1 MDRSRER
8 APPHPR
14 GAAACEEKVL
24 RGRTTLPFVGC
35 AVLGVL
41 LAFHPVFVSGFA
53 IVPGDRGDTIHFLTL
68 LEHGWL
74 WLSGGESAPAFW
86 SPPIGFPRAGALAH
100 GDVMITFAPFYATW
114 RALGADPETALQ
126 LFYLS
131 VPIANYTAMFALL
144 RRFGA
149 SDALGAG
156 LGAGVFAF
164 SSALMAQLGHPQLLP
179 QFFVLGA
186 LGAALSFFETSSA
199 TTVRTGSSRAER
211 IAIAGFLGCLCLQ
224 LWGSFYLGYFV
235 VLVSAVALAI
245 GLARSE
251 TRPDLLRR
259 LRRNRVPLGVGLAVS
274 ALLLAPLAIRYLE
287 ARAIS
292 QRVGVGAGELRLP
305 RLASYFSMGPESVF
319 YGWTAALPP
328 FAWIPEPHEQAIGLG
343 LVTTSVVA
351 FVAWR
356 TRASSTTRFVGLLV
370 VVLVVALTMFPFEI
384 RLWRVWYYTIPGLGA
399 VRAVSRLGL
408 FLTIPAAFAVAR
420 FVSGPADEAGAA
432 PARDRRSAPRFAG
445 FVAIGVLCLL
455 EQARMM
461 PGFDKARWQCEVDA
475 LVARIDPAAD
485 AFHLTGNH
493 GDNLQALRVAQAAGK
508 PTVNFVGGAFPIDWT
523 LFDVQIREA
532 RSEAEIRA
540 ELRRYL
546 DRNGVDPDRVQVLTP
561 ERGGRCAVGQV
572 PEGA

>member
-1 MDRSRER
+1 M
-8 APPHPR
+8 
-14 GAAACEEKVL
+14 
-24 RGRTTLPFVGC
+24 
-35 AVLGVL
+35 L

-74 WLSGGESAPAFW
+74 WLSGGASAPAFW

-100 GDVMITFAPFYATW
+100 GDVMISFAPFYSTW

-131 VPIANYTAMFALL
+131 VAIANYAAMFVLL

-149 SDALGAG
+149 STPLGAG

-164 SSALMAQLGHPQLLP
+164 SSALMAHLGHPQLLP
-179 QFFVLGA
+179 QVFVLGA
-186 LGAALSFFETSSA
+186 LGAALTFCETTPETA
-199 TTVRTGSSRAER
+199 DRAGSSRAEPT
-211 IAIAGFLGCLCLQ
+211 AIAVFLACLCLQ

-235 VLVSAVALAI
+235 VLVSGVALAI
-245 GLARSE
+245 GLARSA
-251 TRPDLLRR
+251 TRPDLLDR
-259 LRRNRVPLGVGLAVS
+259 LRRNRVPLGVGLATS
-274 ALLLAPLAIRYLE
+274 ALALAPLAIRYLE

-319 YGWTAALPP
+319 YGWTASLPP

-343 LVTTSVVA
+343 IVTTSVVA

-356 TRASSTTRFVGLLV
+356 ARDAPTTRFVALVV

-384 RLWRVWYYTIPGLGA
+384 RLWRLWYYTIPGLGA

-420 FVSGPADEAGAA
+420 FVSGRVDESASTLG
-432 PARDRRSAPRFAG
+432 RDRRSARRTAG
-445 FVAIGVLCLL
+445 LVAIGVLCLV
-455 EQARMM
+455 EQARVM

-493 GDNLQALRVAQAAGK
+493 GDNLQALRVAQQAGK

-523 LFDVQIREA
+523 LFDVQIRET

-546 DRNGVDPDRVQVLTP
+546 ERKGVDPGRVQVLWP
-561 ERGGRCAVGQV
+561 ERGGRCTVGRAR
-572 PEGA
+572 ERA